1 MKFTTFMIL
10 LVLSSCVAQVEC
22 KFRVRAK
29 PSFRSRSTQINRM
42 KILRRKHNY
51 CKENY
56 GNGTTFNDYF
66 CRRCVEK
73 IEYCDYSY
81 LPSITQKYCLE
92 LATNVSYQKIPYYCS
107 VCLANTYTC
116 ISPKSPDFR
125 RFETI
130 KVFDN
135 CSNYPMD
142 AHECV
147 QYCKVDKLLP
157 KNEFLE
163 CSNSSATYEF
173 MAIGFNLMIAYVV
186 YKGIQ
191 IMCHIVS

>member
-10 LVLSSCVAQVEC
+10 LVLSSCVVEVEC
-22 KFRVRAK
+22 KFRARAS
-29 PSFRSRSTQINRM
+29 PMIRSRSTQVNRM
-42 KILRRKHNY
+42 KRLQRKHNY
-51 CKENY
+51 CKEY
-56 GNGTTFNDYF
+56 SGNGTTLNDYY
-66 CRRCVEK
+66 CDKCKEK
-73 IEYCDYSY
+73 IGYCDYSY
-81 LPSITQKYCLE
+81 LPSITQKYCLD
-92 LATNVSYQKIPYYCS
+92 LATNVTYQKIPYYCS
-107 VCLANTYTC
+107 VCLSDKHSC
-116 ISPKSPDFR
+116 ISPKSLDFK

-173 MAIGFNLMIAYVV
+173 MAIGFNLMIAYAV

-191 IMCHIVS
+191 LAFHIIS